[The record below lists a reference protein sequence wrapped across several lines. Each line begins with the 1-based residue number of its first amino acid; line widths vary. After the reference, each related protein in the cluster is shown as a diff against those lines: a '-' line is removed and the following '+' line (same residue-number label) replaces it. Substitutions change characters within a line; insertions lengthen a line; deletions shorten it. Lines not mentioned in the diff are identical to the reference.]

1 MKNFTTTKYFSNNKY
16 YLFYTSQHP
25 WDISSKYK
33 NLIESLKLQCWL
45 SKYNIQVIRNTIS

>member
-1 MKNFTTTKYFSNNKY
+1 MKNFTTKKYFSNNKN
-16 YLFYTSQHP
+16 YLFYTSQPP

-45 SKYNIQVIRNTIS
+45 SKFHIQVIQNTIS